1 MAPNSE
7 QFDGG
12 KGGVAGFGIRRQR
25 SDAVAYIILFRTAEG
40 RSRRMT
46 IGRHGAPWT
55 PDTARTKAK
64 AILNEAT
71 GGSDPAAAKR
81 ELREAP
87 TVAEFC
93 ERYMAAAHAGKLT
106 TRRGG
111 SKKASTLAT
120 DQSRIDSHVLPLLGN
135 RKARSVITADL
146 EAFMH
151 DVADGKTHRREKL
164 EKAHAFRNV
173 RGSTGTASRT
183 IGLLGA
189 VFAYGVKEGICKVNP
204 ARGVMRPVDGKR
216 ERRLSDDEFALLHD
230 GLEKA
235 MRAAMWP
242 HAVSAARFLTLTGWR
257 SSEAIGLR
265 WQDVDLP
272 RRTARLGDTKTGA
285 STRPLSRDACAV
297 LAAQK
302 ATTGGE
308 PAGLVFPPSRGQTVM
323 SGFKR
328 FMARIVKLGGL
339 PPDITAHVLRH
350 SFAREV
356 ADLELSEITIGALIG
371 HKGGGVTRRYTH
383 AADGVLIAAA
393 DRVAVEILRQMGE
406 APAASVTDLEQVRE
420 RLAMNR

>member
-1 MAPNSE
+1 MRDLAPNSE
-7 QFDGG
+7 HFDGG

-204 ARGVMRPVDGKR
+204 ARGVLRPVDGKR

-242 HAVSAARFLTLTGWR
+242 HAVTAARFLTLTGWR

-308 PAGLVFPPSRGQTVM
+308 PAGLVFFHHRGGKRSCRASSGSWRALWSSADCRQTSPRM
-323 SGFKR
+323 CCAILLLERWPGKFGQPDR
-328 FMARIVKLGGL
+328 WIFCLTAAMLPRIRSEHDEANETDPQPCFQGEGG
-339 PPDITAHVLRH
+339 TVGAQG
-350 SFAREV
+350 RED
-356 ADLELSEITIGALIG
+356 AG
-371 HKGGGVTRRYTH
+371 
-383 AADGVLIAAA
+383 
-393 DRVAVEILRQMGE
+393 
-406 APAASVTDLEQVRE
+406 
-420 RLAMNR
+420 